1 MLIWNVVENSKSRRS
16 SLKLDYARKT
26 SKESDFEKSFVKS
39 FGFYSAPKTFKILI
53 RYAVL
58 LMRLYSKIEK
68 FPGFN
73 LLILS
78 KKFLFCQKIRL

>member
-39 FGFYSAPKTFKILI
+39 FGFYSAQKNIKNIDKIYRDI
-53 RYAVL
+53 FSMYGEFIQKSKNSRDTIY
-58 LMRLYSKIEK
+58 LYFS
-68 FPGFN
+68 
-73 LLILS
+73 
-78 KKFLFCQKIRL
+78 